1 MSLLATSL
9 KRPISVLVLV
19 AGMVVFSVMSATKI
33 PIDIFPRLNSP
44 VIYVIEPYG
53 GMSPAQMEGFFAT
66 RMQDQFLYIGGIRE
80 IQSRSVQ
87 GLTVVKLAFYE
98 GSDMAQAAAE
108 VAIQVN
114 RAMKFFPPG
123 ALPPQVVRYDASSVP
138 IGDLVFSSKTRSL
151 KEIHELAVTR
161 IRPLFS
167 TVPGLTAPPPIGTN
181 ARTIVINLDPQ
192 KIRSMN
198 ISPDE
203 VVEALAANNAMT
215 PSGNIRVDN
224 TTYITTLNSLEDQVE
239 DFSRIP
245 VITEGRRTVFLG
257 DVATVQDGSDV
268 TAGYALVNGSRSSYI
283 PVVKTADASTWDVVT
298 RLKAKLP
305 EMRSLLPDDIEVSYE
320 FDQSVFVINAV
331 ESLLFEGG
339 LGAILTGLMVLLFL
353 GDWRSSLIVIITI
366 PISVI
371 AAVLCLN
378 LAGQTINIMTLSGL
392 ALSIGIL
399 VDQATVTIENIHQHL
414 EMGKPKKQAIFD
426 ACKEVALPLLLIL
439 LCILAV
445 FAPSL
450 IMTGV
455 PKAMFL
461 PLSLSIGFAMTVSY
475 FLAQS
480 LVPVLANWLMKG
492 HVPKHVDEHTKPGF
506 FERVRVGFVGQT
518 DRLLNRNKL
527 IIGLYFVG
535 VLALAGIGF
544 VLIGKDMLPQINS
557 GQMVIRMKT
566 PDGTR
571 LERTEERVTE
581 LLALVDD
588 VSDGNLAVSS
598 AYVGVVPTNYATTNL
613 YISTSGSNDAV
624 IKVALTKGYHT
635 NMQDLKERIREAVRE
650 QLPDLTLS
658 FEPADLTEK
667 LMSGGASTPIEVQVA
682 GRDMKQIAAYAN
694 QLVDSLSEVPYL
706 RDVRI
711 IQPLKFPVININ
723 MDRQKLATMGLSLQQ
738 AARSI
743 TASTSSSRFTEK
755 NQWLDQKAAYT
766 YQVQVQIP
774 EFAMRN
780 LSQLQ
785 EIPLVAGQSRPVLGD
800 VATFSV
806 DTLPGEYA
814 RTGPRRFVTV
824 SANTH
829 HRDLGTATQAVEAT
843 LLNLGETPKGL
854 VTQVKGMSSLLTETL
869 DSLQLGLGIAIL
881 VIFLILA
888 ANYQSFKLSF
898 VVLATVP
905 AVIVGSIAL
914 LLLTGSTL
922 NLQSYMGIIMS
933 TGISVANAILIVTN
947 AERLRWE
954 YRDVRRAAIDSVG
967 LRLRPVLMTSFA
979 MIAGMVPMA
988 LGTGEAGEQVAPLG
1002 RAVIGGLIASTLAA
1016 LYIVPQVYVWLQ
1028 KKTNYV
1034 DPSLL
1039 PDEDLSATLPLH
1051 HSTDNGHNNA
1061 PVTQPETYENHPV

>member
-1 MSLLATSL
+1 MSLLSTSL

-19 AGMVVFSVMSATKI
+19 LGVVLFSTLSVLKI

-80 IQSRSVQ
+80 ISSKSVQ
-87 GLTVVKLAFYE
+87 GLTMVRLAFYE
-98 GSDMAQAAAE
+98 GTDMAQAAAE

-138 IGDLVFSSKTRSL
+138 IGSLVFSSPTRPL

-161 IRPLFS
+161 VRPLFS

-181 ARTIVINLDPQ
+181 SRTVVINLDPG
-192 KIRSMN
+192 KIRSLN

-203 VVEALAANNAMT
+203 VVKALAANNAMT
-215 PSGNIRVDN
+215 PSGNIRVQN
-224 TTYITTLNSLEDQVE
+224 TTYITTLNSLEETVE
-239 DFSRIP
+239 AFSHIP
-245 VITEGRRTVFLG
+245 VITSGHRTVFLS
-257 DVATVQDGSDV
+257 DIATVQDASDV
-268 TAGYALVNGSRSSYI
+268 TTGYALVNGSRSSYI
-283 PVVKTADASTWDVVT
+283 PVVKTPDASTWDVVT

-305 EMRSLLPDDIEVSYE
+305 EMRSLLPEDIQVSYE

-331 ESLLFEGG
+331 KSLLFEGG

-353 GDWRSSLIVIITI
+353 RDWRSSLIVIITI
-366 PISVI
+366 PVSIVT
-371 AAVLCLN
+371 AVLLLN

-392 ALSIGIL
+392 ALAIGIL
-399 VDQATVTIENIHQHL
+399 VDQATVTIENIHQYL
-414 EMGKPKKQAIFD
+414 EMGRPKKEAIYE

-445 FAPSL
+445 FAPSF

-455 PKAMFL
+455 PRAMFL
-461 PLSLSIGFAMTVSY
+461 PLSLSIGFAMTISY
-475 FLAQS
+475 LLAQS
-480 LVPVLANWLMKG
+480 LVPVLCNWLLKD
-492 HVPKHVDEHTKPGF
+492 HPHARSEVHEPGI
-506 FERVRVGFVGQT
+506 FERIRDRFMHQT
-518 DRLLNRNKL
+518 RRAFGANKAIVSAYVLL
-527 IIGLYFVG
+527 
-535 VLALAGIGF
+535 VLLLAGLGYSH
-544 VLIGKDMLPQINS
+544 IGKDMLPQLNT
-557 GQMVIRMKT
+557 GQLVIRMKT

-571 LERTEERVTE
+571 LERTEERVRE
-581 LLALVDD
+581 FLRLVDET
-588 VSDGNLAVSS
+588 VEGNLAVSS

-613 YISTSGSNDAV
+613 YVSTSGANDAV
-624 IKVALTKGYHT
+624 IQVALNKTYHT
-635 NMQDLKERIREAVRE
+635 NLQQLKERIRQATAE
-650 QLPDLTLS
+650 QMPDITLS

-682 GRDMKQIAAYAN
+682 GRDMAQLTGYAHR
-694 QLVDSLSEVPYL
+694 LVDSLARVPFL

-711 IQPLKFPVININ
+711 LQPLKFPVVRINL
-723 MDRQKLATMGLSLQQ
+723 DRHKLALMGLTPQE

-743 TASTSSSRFTEK
+743 TAATSSSRYTEK
-755 NQWLDQKAAYT
+755 NMWLDQRSSYT

-774 EFAMRN
+774 EYAMRS
-780 LSQLQ
+780 LGQLQ
-785 EIPLVAGQSRPVLGD
+785 EVPLVAGQVRPVLGE

-806 DTLPGEYA
+806 DTLPGQYD
-814 RTGPRRFVTV
+814 RTGPRRFLTV
-824 SANTH
+824 SANLH
-829 HRDLGTATQAVEAT
+829 ERDLGRATEAVNETIAR
-843 LLNLGETPKGL
+843 LGETPKGL
-854 VTQVKGMSSLLTETL
+854 VTEVKGMSSLLTETL
-869 DSLQLGLGIAIL
+869 DSLQQGLGVAIL
-881 VIFLILA
+881 VILLMLA
-888 ANYQSFKLSF
+888 ANYQSLKLAL
-898 VVLATVP
+898 VVLSTVP
-905 AVIVGSIAL
+905 AVIVGSLAL

-947 AERLRWE
+947 AERLRLE
-954 YRDVRRAAIDSVG
+954 CLDARRAAVDSAG

-1002 RAVIGGLIASTLAA
+1002 RAVIGGLIASTLAS
-1016 LYIVPQVYVWLQ
+1016 LYILPQVYVWLQ
-1028 KKTNYV
+1028 QKSSFD

-1039 PDEDLSATLPLH
+1039 PGPEPAETILSA
-1051 HSTDNGHNNA
+1051 NGKNHA
-1061 PVTQPETYENHPV
+1061 PHPITHEN

>member
-1 MSLLATSL
+1 MLNLSL
-9 KRPISVLVLV
+9 KRPIAVLVFVTGL
-19 AGMVVFSVMSATKI
+19 VVFSIMAATKI
-33 PIDIFPRLNSP
+33 PVDIFPKLNSP

-66 RMQDQFLYIGGIRE
+66 RMQDQFLYIGGIKE
-80 IQSRSVQ
+80 ISSRSVQ
-87 GLTVVKLAFYE
+87 GLTIVKLSFYE

-138 IGDLVFSSKTRSL
+138 IGDLVFSSKTRPL

-192 KIRSMN
+192 KVRALN

-203 VVEALAANNAMT
+203 VVEALASNNAMT

-224 TTYITTLNSLEDQVE
+224 TTYITTLNSLEERVA
-239 DFSRIP
+239 DFGQIP
-245 VITEGRRTVFLG
+245 VSTQGRRTVLLK
-257 DVATVQDGSDV
+257 DIANVADGSDV

-298 RLKAKLP
+298 ALKAKLP
-305 EMRSLLPDDIEVSYE
+305 EMRSLLPDDIQVNYE
-320 FDQSVFVINAV
+320 FDQSVFVINSV
-331 ESLLFEGG
+331 KSLLFEGG
-339 LGAILTGLMVLLFL
+339 LGALLTGLMVLLFL

-366 PISVI
+366 PVSVI

-392 ALSIGIL
+392 ALAIGVL

-414 EMGKPKKQAIFD
+414 EMGKPKRLAIYD
-426 ACKEVALPLLLIL
+426 ACREVALPLLLIL
-439 LCILAV
+439 LCIIAV
-445 FAPSL
+445 FAPSF
-450 IMTGV
+450 IMSGV
-455 PKAMFL
+455 PRAMFL

-475 FLAQS
+475 LLAQS
-480 LVPVLANWLMKG
+480 LVPILANWMLK
-492 HVPKHVDEHTKPGF
+492 EHHEQAHERDTAKPSTYF
-506 FERVRVGFVGQT
+506 DKVRVGFISQNR
-518 DRLLNRNKL
+518 RLLTFNKLVVAIYAVL
-527 IIGLYFVG
+527 IIGLA
-535 VLALAGIGF
+535 ALGF
-544 VLIGKDMLPQINS
+544 SVIGKDMLPQINS

-571 LERTEERVTE
+571 LERTEEQVAN
-581 LLALVDD
+581 LLEQVDQAA
-588 VSDGNLAVSS
+588 DGHLAVSS
-598 AYVGVVPTNYATTNL
+598 AYVGVVPTNYATSNL
-613 YISTSGSNDAV
+613 YVSTSGPNDAV
-624 IKVALTKGYHT
+624 IKVGLDPEYKT
-635 NMQDLKERIREAVRE
+635 NIQDLKERIR
-650 QLPDLTLS
+650 DLVGEKMPEITLS

-667 LMSGGASTPIEVQVA
+667 LMSGGAFTPIEVQVA
-682 GRDMKQIAAYAN
+682 GRNMKEIEGYASR
-694 QLVDSLSEVPYL
+694 LVEKLSEEEHL

-711 IQPLKFPVININ
+711 VQPLKFPVINIKL
-723 MDRQKLATMGLSLQQ
+723 DRQKLAVMGLSLQA

-743 TASTSSSRFTEK
+743 TASTSSSRYTEK
-755 NQWLDQKAAYT
+755 NQWLDQNSAYT

-780 LSQLQ
+780 LAQLQ
-785 EIPLVAGQSRPVLGD
+785 EVPLVAGQARPVLAD

-806 DTLPGEYA
+806 DTLPGEYS

-824 SANTH
+824 SANMH
-829 HRDLGTATQAVEAT
+829 HQDLGTATRSVENAIAS
-843 LLNLGETPKGL
+843 LGQPPKGIA
-854 VTQVKGMSSLLTETL
+854 TQVKGMSSLLTETL
-869 DSLQLGLGIAIL
+869 GSLQTGLGIAIL
-881 VIFLILA
+881 VIFLLLA

-898 VVLATVP
+898 VILSTIP
-905 AVIVGSIAL
+905 AVIAGSIGA

-954 YRDVRRAAIDSVG
+954 YRDAGKAALDSAG

-979 MIAGMVPMA
+979 MVAGMVPMA
-988 LGTGEAGEQVAPLG
+988 LGTGETGEQVAPLG
-1002 RAVIGGLIASTLAA
+1002 RAVIGGLVASTLAA
-1016 LYIVPQVYVWLQ
+1016 LYIVPQVYALLQ
-1028 KKTNYV
+1028 KKTPLQ

-1039 PDEDLSATLPLH
+1039 PDHEVALHLAISA
-1051 HSTDNGHNNA
+1051 NGSHKSEQSLRN
-1061 PVTQPETYENHPV
+1061 EN

>member
-1 MSLLATSL
+1 M
-9 KRPISVLVLV
+9 VLV
-19 AGMVVFSVMSATKI
+19 AGMVAFSVMAALQI

-44 VIYVIEPYG
+44 TIYVIEPYG
-53 GMSPAQMEGFFAT
+53 GMSPAQREGFFAT

-87 GLTVVKLAFYE
+87 GLTIVKLAFYE
-98 GSDMAQAAAE
+98 NTDMAQAAAE

-181 ARTIVINLDPQ
+181 SRTVVINLDPD
-192 KIRSMN
+192 KVRSLN
-198 ISPDE
+198 LSPDE
-203 VVEALAANNAMT
+203 VVEALAVNNAMT
-215 PSGNIRVDN
+215 PSGNIRIDN
-224 TTYITTLNSLEDQVE
+224 TTYITTLNSLEDKVA

-245 VITEGRRTVFLG
+245 VVTQGHRTVYLG
-257 DVATVQDGSDV
+257 DVATVVDGSDV

-305 EMRSLLPDDIEVSYE
+305 EMRSLLPEDIEVNYE

-353 GDWRSSLIVIITI
+353 GDWRSSLIVIVTI
-366 PISVI
+366 PVSII
-371 AAVLCLN
+371 AAVLGLS

-392 ALSIGIL
+392 ALAIGVL
-399 VDQATVTIENIHQHL
+399 VDQATVTIENIHQHMD
-414 EMGKPKKQAIFD
+414 MGKPKKQAIYD
-426 ACKEVALPLLLIL
+426 ACREVALPLLLIL

-445 FAPSL
+445 FAPSF

-455 PKAMFL
+455 PRAMFL

-480 LVPVLANWLMKG
+480 LVPVLANWLMKN
-492 HVPKHVDEHTKPGF
+492 HAHKPEQADQKPGF
-506 FERVRVGFVGQT
+506 FDRVRTGFVGQT
-518 DRLLNRNKL
+518 GRLLKRNGL
-527 IIGLYFVG
+527 ILGLYFVG
-535 VLALAGIGF
+535 ILLLAGLGF
-544 VLIGKDMLPQINS
+544 VLIGKDMLPVTNS
-557 GQMVIRMKT
+557 GQLVIRMKT

-581 LLALVDD
+581 LLALFDE
-588 VSDGNLAVSS
+588 VSGGNLVVSS
-598 AYVGVVPTNYATTNL
+598 AYVGVVPTNYATSNL
-613 YISTSGSNDAV
+613 YVSTTGTNDAV
-624 IKVALTKGYHT
+624 IKVGLTEGFHT
-635 NMQDLKERIREAVRE
+635 NIQDLKERLREAVRE

-682 GRDMKQIAAYAN
+682 GRDMNQIAVYAN
-694 QLVDSLSEVPYL
+694 KLVDSLSTVGFL

-711 IQPLKFPVININ
+711 LQPLKFPVVNITL
-723 MDRQKLATMGLSLQQ
+723 DRQKLAMMGLNIQQ

-743 TASTSSSRFTEK
+743 TASTSSSRYTEK
-755 NQWLDQKAAYT
+755 NQWLDQQAAYT

-774 EFAMRN
+774 EYDMRN
-780 LSQLQ
+780 LTQL
-785 EIPLVAGQSRPVLGD
+785 ESIPLVSGQTRPVLGD
-800 VATFSV
+800 VATFLI
-806 DTLPGEYA
+806 DTLPGEYD

-824 SANTH
+824 SANIH

-843 LLNLGETPKGL
+843 IAKLGAAPKGL
-854 VTQVKGMSSLLTETL
+854 VTEVKGMSSLLTETL
-869 DSLQLGLGIAIL
+869 DSLQLGLSIAVL
-881 VIFLILA
+881 VIFLLLA

-898 VVLATVP
+898 VVLSTVP
-905 AVIVGSIAL
+905 AVLVGSIGL

-947 AERLRWE
+947 AERLRWA
-954 YRDVRRAAIDSVG
+954 YRNVQRAAIDSVG

-979 MIAGMVPMA
+979 MVAGMIPMA

-1028 KKTNYV
+1028 RSTDYTE
-1034 DPSLL
+1034 PSLL
-1039 PDEDLSATLPLH
+1039 PDDETPNQPKVEHVDIEPQSVH
-1051 HSTDNGHNNA
+1051 H
-1061 PVTQPETYENHPV
+1061 

>member
-1 MSLLATSL
+1 MLNLSL
-9 KRPISVLVLV
+9 KRPIAVLVFVMGL
-19 AGMVVFSVMSATKI
+19 VVFSIMSATKI
-33 PIDIFPRLNSP
+33 PVDIFPKLNSP

-66 RMQDQFLYIGGIRE
+66 RMQDQFLYIGGIKE
-80 IQSRSVQ
+80 ISSRSVQ
-87 GLTVVKLAFYE
+87 GLTIVKLSFYE

-138 IGDLVFSSKTRSL
+138 IGDLVFSSKTRPL

-161 IRPLFS
+161 VRPLFS

-192 KIRSMN
+192 KVRALN
-198 ISPDE
+198 LSPDE
-203 VVEALAANNAMT
+203 VVEALASNNAMT

-224 TTYITTLNSLEDQVE
+224 TTYITTLNSLEERVA
-239 DFSRIP
+239 DFGQIP
-245 VITEGRRTVFLG
+245 VSTQGRRTVLLR
-257 DVATVQDGSDV
+257 DIANVADGSDV
-268 TAGYALVNGSRSSYI
+268 TSGYALVNGSRSSYI

-298 RLKAKLP
+298 ALKAKLP
-305 EMRSLLPDDIEVSYE
+305 EMRSLLPDDIEVNYE
-320 FDQSVFVINAV
+320 FDQSIFVINSV
-331 ESLLFEGG
+331 KSLLFEGG
-339 LGAILTGLMVLLFL
+339 LGALLTGLMVLLFL

-366 PISVI
+366 PVSVI

-392 ALSIGIL
+392 ALAIGVL

-414 EMGKPKKQAIFD
+414 EMGKPKRLAIYD

-439 LCILAV
+439 LCIIAV
-445 FAPSL
+445 FAPSF
-450 IMTGV
+450 IMSGV
-455 PKAMFL
+455 PRAMFL

-475 FLAQS
+475 LLAQS
-480 LVPVLANWLMKG
+480 LVPILANWMLKDHQG
-492 HVPKHVDEHTKPGF
+492 HDHDTDRANSPTF
-506 FERVRVGFVGQT
+506 FDRVRNGFMSQNR
-518 DRLLNRNKL
+518 RLIASNKL
-527 IIGLYFVG
+527 VVG
-535 VLALAGIGF
+535 IYVVLILALAAWGF
-544 VLIGKDMLPQINS
+544 SVIGKDMLPQINS

-571 LERTEERVTE
+571 LERTEEEVAT
-581 LLALVDD
+581 LLELVDEAA
-588 VSDGNLAVSS
+588 DGHLAVSS
-598 AYVGVVPTNYATTNL
+598 AYVGVVPTNYATSNL
-613 YISTSGSNDAV
+613 YVSTSGPNDAV
-624 IKVALTKGYHT
+624 IKVALDSEYKT
-635 NMQDLKERIREAVRE
+635 NIQDLKERIRGLVGEKM
-650 QLPDLTLS
+650 QDITLS

-667 LMSGGASTPIEVQVA
+667 LMSGGAFTPIEVQVA
-682 GRDMKQIAAYAN
+682 GRDMKEIEGYASG
-694 QLVDSLSEVPYL
+694 LVKKLSEDEHL

-711 IQPLKFPVININ
+711 VQPLKFPVINIKL
-723 MDRQKLATMGLSLQQ
+723 DRQKLAVMGLSLQA

-743 TASTSSSRFTEK
+743 TASTSSSRYTEK
-755 NQWLDQKAAYT
+755 NQWLDQNAAYT

-780 LSQLQ
+780 LAQLQ
-785 EIPLVAGQSRPVLGD
+785 EVPLVAGQARPVLAD

-806 DTLPGEYA
+806 DTLPGEYS

-824 SANTH
+824 SANMH
-829 HRDLGTATQAVEAT
+829 HQDLGAAT
-843 LLNLGETPKGL
+843 LSVENAIASLGPPPKGIL
-854 VTQVKGMSSLLTETL
+854 TQIKGMSSLLTETL
-869 DSLQLGLGIAIL
+869 DSLQTGLGIAIL
-881 VIFLILA
+881 VIFLLLA
-888 ANYQSFKLSF
+888 ANYQSFKLSL
-898 VVLATVP
+898 VILSTVP
-905 AVIVGSIAL
+905 AVIAGSIAA

-954 YRDVRRAAIDSVG
+954 YGDARKAALESAG

-979 MIAGMVPMA
+979 MVAGMVPMA

-1002 RAVIGGLIASTLAA
+1002 RAVIGGLVASTLAA
-1016 LYIVPQVYVWLQ
+1016 LYIVPQVYTLLQ
-1028 KKTNYV
+1028 KKTPLQ

-1039 PDEDLSATLPLH
+1039 PEQPVAAHAALSTNGFHKPEQ
-1051 HSTDNGHNNA
+1051 HSSN
-1061 PVTQPETYENHPV
+1061 EN

>member
-1 MSLLATSL
+1 MLNLSL
-9 KRPISVLVLV
+9 KRPIAVLVFVMGL
-19 AGMVVFSVMSATKI
+19 VVFSIMSATRI
-33 PIDIFPRLNSP
+33 PVDIFPKLNSP

-80 IQSRSVQ
+80 ISSRSVQ
-87 GLTVVKLAFYE
+87 GLTIVKLAFYE

-138 IGDLVFSSKTRSL
+138 IGDLVFSSKTRPL

-161 IRPLFS
+161 VRPLFS

-181 ARTIVINLDPQ
+181 ARTVVINLDPQ
-192 KIRSMN
+192 KVRSLN
-198 ISPDE
+198 LSPDE

-224 TTYITTLNSLEDQVE
+224 TTYITTLNSLEEQVA
-239 DFSRIP
+239 DFEKIP
-245 VITEGRRTVFLG
+245 VSTQGRMTVFLR
-257 DVATVQDGSDV
+257 DIATIADGSDV

-298 RLKAKLP
+298 ALKAKLP
-305 EMRSLLPDDIEVSYE
+305 EMRSLLPDDIQVNYE
-320 FDQSVFVINAV
+320 FDQSVFVINSV
-331 ESLLFEGG
+331 KSLLFEGG
-339 LGAILTGLMVLLFL
+339 LGALLTGLAVLLFL

-366 PISVI
+366 PVSVI

-392 ALSIGIL
+392 ALAIGVL

-414 EMGKPKKQAIFD
+414 EMGKPRRQAIYD

-439 LCILAV
+439 LCIIAV
-445 FAPSL
+445 FAPSF
-450 IMTGV
+450 IMSGV
-455 PKAMFL
+455 PRAMFL

-475 FLAQS
+475 LLAQS
-480 LVPVLANWLMKG
+480 LVPILANWMLK
-492 HVPKHVDEHTKPGF
+492 EHSSSNHTTHDDASKTSTF
-506 FERVRVGFVGQT
+506 FDRVRHGFVSQS
-518 DRLLNRNKL
+518 RKLLRANTWV
-527 IIGLYFVG
+527 VG
-535 VLALAGIGF
+535 VYVIVILALAAWGF
-544 VLIGKDMLPQINS
+544 VVIGKDMLPQINS

-571 LERTEERVTE
+571 LERTEEEVSK
-581 LLALVDD
+581 LLALVNEAA
-588 VSDGNLAVSS
+588 DGNLEVSS
-598 AYVGVVPTNYATTNL
+598 AYVGVVPTNYATSNL
-613 YISTSGSNDAV
+613 YVSTSGPNDAV
-624 IKVALTKGYHT
+624 IKVGLHAEYKT
-635 NMQDLKERIREAVRE
+635 NMQDLKERIRGLVHE
-650 QLPDLTLS
+650 QMPDVTLS

-667 LMSGGASTPIEVQVA
+667 LMSGGAFTPIEVQVA
-682 GRDMKQIAAYAN
+682 GRDMKDIEGYAN
-694 QLVDSLSEVPYL
+694 KLVQKLSEEEHL

-711 IQPLKFPVININ
+711 VQPLKFPVINIRL
-723 MDRQKLATMGLSLQQ
+723 DRQKLAVMGMSLQA

-743 TASTSSSRFTEK
+743 TASTSSSRYTEK

-774 EFAMRN
+774 EYAMRN

-785 EIPLVAGQSRPVLGD
+785 EIPLVAGQARPVLAD

-806 DTLPGEYA
+806 DTLPGEYS

-824 SANTH
+824 SANIH
-829 HRDLGTATQAVEAT
+829 HQDLGTATRSVEQAIAS
-843 LLNLGETPKGL
+843 LGEAPKGV
-854 VTQVKGMSSLLTETL
+854 VTQIKGMSSLLTETL
-869 DSLQLGLGIAIL
+869 DSLQTGLGIAVL
-881 VIFLILA
+881 VIFLLLA
-888 ANYQSFKLSF
+888 ANYQSFKLSL
-898 VVLATVP
+898 VILSTIP
-905 AVIVGSIAL
+905 AVIAGSVGA

-947 AERLRWE
+947 AERLRWD
-954 YRDVRRAAIDSVG
+954 YADAGRAAMESAA

-1002 RAVIGGLIASTLAA
+1002 RAVIGGLVASTLAA
-1016 LYIVPQVYVWLQ
+1016 LYIVPQVYVLLQ
-1028 KKTNYV
+1028 KKTALR

-1039 PDEDLSATLPLH
+1039 PDPAEPSPALS
-1051 HSTDNGHNNA
+1051 SNGSLYS
-1061 PVTQPETYENHPV
+1061 ELS

>member
-1 MSLLATSL
+1 MSLLTTSL
-9 KRPISVLVLV
+9 KRPVALMVLVGGLV
-19 AGMVVFSVMSATKI
+19 LASVMAALRI
-33 PIDIFPRLNSP
+33 PIDIFPKLNSP
-44 VIYVIEPYG
+44 TIYVIEPYG

-66 RMQDQFLYIGGIRE
+66 RMQDQFLYVSGIRE

-87 GLTVVKLAFYE
+87 GLTIVKLSFYE
-98 GSDMAQAAAE
+98 GADMAQAAAE

-181 ARTIVINLDPQ
+181 ARTVVINLDPA
-192 KIRSMN
+192 KIRSLN

-203 VVEALAANNAMT
+203 VVESLAANNAMT
-215 PSGNIRVDN
+215 PSGNIRVGN
-224 TTYITTLNSLEDQVE
+224 TTFITTLNSLEERVE
-239 DFSRIP
+239 DFAQIP
-245 VITEGRRTVFLG
+245 VSTEGYRTVFLR
-257 DVATVQDGSDV
+257 DIATVSDGSDV
-268 TAGYALVNGSRSSYI
+268 TTGYALVNGSRSSYI

-305 EMRSLLPDDIEVSYE
+305 EMRSLLPDDIEVAYE
-320 FDQSVFVINAV
+320 FDQSVFVINSV
-331 ESLLFEGG
+331 KSLLFEGG
-339 LGAILTGLMVLLFL
+339 LGALLTGLMVLLFL
-353 GDWRSSLIVIITI
+353 GDWRSALVVVVTI

-371 AAVLCLN
+371 AAVLCLH

-392 ALSIGIL
+392 ALSIGVL

-414 EMGKPKKQAIFD
+414 EMGKPKRLAIYD
-426 ACKEVALPLLLIL
+426 ACQEVALPLLLIL

-445 FAPSL
+445 FAPSF
-450 IMTGV
+450 IMQGV
-455 PKAMFL
+455 PRAMFL

-480 LVPVLANWLMKG
+480 LVPVLSNWLLKNYV
-492 HVPKHVDEHTKPGF
+492 HAHAPEPSDEAEEPTPTRF
-506 FERVRVGFVGQT
+506 DRLRSGFVRQT
-518 DRLLNRNKL
+518 RRLMKRNRL
-527 IIGLYFVG
+527 VIALYFLTVF
-535 VLALAGIGF
+535 ALLFLGLNF
-544 VLIGKDMLPQINS
+544 IGKDMLPQINS
-557 GQMVIRMKT
+557 GQLVIRMKT

-571 LERTEERVTE
+571 LERTEEKVRE
-581 LLALVDD
+581 LLTLVDD
-588 VSDGNLAVSS
+588 VTGGNLAVSS
-598 AYVGVVPTNYATTNL
+598 AYVGAVPTNYATTNL
-613 YISTSGSNDAV
+613 YVSTSGPNDAV
-624 IKVALTKGYHT
+624 IKVALDKAYDP
-635 NMQDLKERIREAVRE
+635 NLERLREQIREAV
-650 QLPDLTLS
+650 QLRMPDVTLS

-667 LMSGGASTPIEVQVA
+667 LMSQGAYTPIEVQVA
-682 GRDMKQIAAYAN
+682 GRDMKQIGGYAN
-694 QLVDSLSEVPYL
+694 QLTEALAGVPTL

-711 IQPLKFPVININ
+711 IQPLKFPVVRINL
-723 MDRQKLATMGLSLQQ
+723 DRQKLAMMGLNLQQ

-743 TASTSSSRFTEK
+743 TASTSSSRYTEK
-755 NQWLDQKAAYT
+755 NQWLDQRAAYT

-774 EFAMRN
+774 EYAMTS
-780 LSQLQ
+780 LSQLEQ
-785 EIPLVAGQSRPVLGD
+785 IPLVAGQSRPVLSD
-800 VATFSV
+800 VATFAV

-824 SANTH
+824 SANV
-829 HRDLGTATQAVEAT
+829 HRTDLGSATKAVEQTIAS
-843 LLNLGETPKGL
+843 LGELPQGL
-854 VTQVKGMSSLLTETL
+854 VTEIKGMSSLLTETL
-869 DSLQLGLGIAIL
+869 DSLQLGLGIAIV
-881 VIFLILA
+881 VIFLLLA
-888 ANYQSFKLSF
+888 ANYQSFRLAL
-898 VVLATVP
+898 VVLSTVP
-905 AVIVGSIAL
+905 AVLVGALGL

-954 YRDVRRAAIDSVG
+954 FRDARWAAVESAG

-1016 LYIVPQVYVWLQ
+1016 LYLVPQVYVWLQ
-1028 KKTNYV
+1028 GKTPFRE
-1034 DPSLL
+1034 PSLM
-1039 PDEDLSATLPLH
+1039 PEDAITPAREAT
-1051 HSTDNGHNNA
+1051 
-1061 PVTQPETYENHPV
+1061 VV

>member
-1 MSLLATSL
+1 MLNLSL
-9 KRPISVLVLV
+9 KRPIAVLVFVTGL
-19 AGMVVFSVMSATKI
+19 VVFSVMSATKI
-33 PIDIFPRLNSP
+33 PVDIFPKLNSP

-66 RMQDQFLYIGGIRE
+66 RMQDQFLYIGGIKE
-80 IQSRSVQ
+80 ISSRSVQ
-87 GLTVVKLAFYE
+87 GLTIVKLSFFE

-138 IGDLVFSSKTRSL
+138 IGDLVFSSKTRPL

-192 KIRSMN
+192 KVRALN

-203 VVEALAANNAMT
+203 VVEALASNNAMT

-224 TTYITTLNSLEDQVE
+224 TTYITTLNSLEEQVA
-239 DFSRIP
+239 DFGQIP
-245 VITEGRRTVFLG
+245 VSTQGRRTVLLR
-257 DVATVQDGSDV
+257 DIANVADGSDV

-298 RLKAKLP
+298 ALKARLP
-305 EMRSLLPDDIEVSYE
+305 EMRSLLPDDIQVNYE
-320 FDQSVFVINAV
+320 FDQSVFVINSV
-331 ESLLFEGG
+331 KSLLFEGG
-339 LGAILTGLMVLLFL
+339 LGALLTGLMVLIFL

-366 PISVI
+366 PVSII

-392 ALSIGIL
+392 ALAIGVL

-414 EMGKPKKQAIFD
+414 EMGKPKRLAIYE
-426 ACKEVALPLLLIL
+426 ACREVALPLLLIL
-439 LCILAV
+439 LCIIAV
-445 FAPSL
+445 FAPSF
-450 IMTGV
+450 IMSGV
-455 PKAMFL
+455 PRAMFL

-475 FLAQS
+475 LLAQS
-480 LVPVLANWLMKG
+480 LVPILANWMLKEHQG
-492 HVPKHVDEHTKPGF
+492 HAHQTETAKPSTFFDKVRAGF
-506 FERVRVGFVGQT
+506 ISQNR
-518 DRLLNRNKL
+518 RLLTVNKLVVGVYAVL
-527 IIGLYFVG
+527 IIGL
-535 VLALAGIGF
+535 AAWGF
-544 VLIGKDMLPQINS
+544 SAIGKDMLPQINS

-571 LERTEERVTE
+571 LERTEEQVGK
-581 LLALVDD
+581 LLALVNDAA
-588 VSDGNLAVSS
+588 DGHLEVSS
-598 AYVGVVPTNYATTNL
+598 AYVGVVPTNYATSNL
-613 YISTSGSNDAV
+613 YVSTSGPNDAV
-624 IKVALTKGYHT
+624 IKVGLAAEYKT
-635 NMQDLKERIREAVRE
+635 NIQDLKERIRRMVHQEM
-650 QLPDLTLS
+650 PDITLS

-667 LMSGGASTPIEVQVA
+667 LMSGGAFTPIEVQVA
-682 GRDMKQIAAYAN
+682 GRNMKEIEGYASR
-694 QLVDSLSEVPYL
+694 LIEKLSEDEHL

-711 IQPLKFPVININ
+711 VQPLKFPVINIKL
-723 MDRQKLATMGLSLQQ
+723 DRQKLAVMGLSLQA

-743 TASTSSSRFTEK
+743 TASTSSSRYTEK
-755 NQWLDQKAAYT
+755 NQWLDQNSAYT

-780 LSQLQ
+780 LGQLQ
-785 EIPLVAGQSRPVLGD
+785 EVPLVAGQARPVLAD

-806 DTLPGEYA
+806 DTLPGEYS

-829 HRDLGTATQAVEAT
+829 HQDLGTATTSVENAIASLGQA
-843 LLNLGETPKGL
+843 PKGIAIE
-854 VTQVKGMSSLLTETL
+854 VKGMSSLLTETL
-869 DSLQLGLGIAIL
+869 DSLQIGLSIAIL
-881 VIFLILA
+881 VIFLLLA
-888 ANYQSFKLSF
+888 ANYQSLKLSL
-898 VVLATVP
+898 VILSTVP
-905 AVIVGSIAL
+905 AVIAGSIAA

-954 YRDVRRAAIDSVG
+954 YRDAEKAALDSAG

-979 MIAGMVPMA
+979 MVAGMVPMA

-1002 RAVIGGLIASTLAA
+1002 RAVIGGLVASTLAA
-1016 LYIVPQVYVWLQ
+1016 LYIVPQVYALLQ
-1028 KKTNYV
+1028 KKTPLQ

-1039 PDEDLSATLPLH
+1039 PDHSVAIHTSLSA
-1051 HSTDNGHNNA
+1051 NGSHKSEQALSN
-1061 PVTQPETYENHPV
+1061 EN

>member
-1 MSLLATSL
+1 MSLLSTSL

-19 AGMVVFSVMSATKI
+19 AGIVVFSVLSALRI
-33 PIDIFPRLNSP
+33 PIDIFPKLNSP
-44 VIYVIEPYG
+44 TIYVIEPYG

-66 RMQDQFLYIGGIRE
+66 RMQDQFLYVGGIKE
-80 IQSRSVQ
+80 ISSKSVQ
-87 GLTVVKLAFYE
+87 GLTVVKLVFYE
-98 GSDMAQAAAE
+98 GADMAQAAAE

-138 IGDLVFSSKTRSL
+138 IGDLVFSSKTREL

-181 ARTIVINLDPQ
+181 SRTIVINLDPG

-198 ISPDE
+198 VSPDE

-224 TTYITTLNSLEDQVE
+224 TTYITTLNSLEDQVA
-239 DFSRIP
+239 DFGRIP
-245 VITEGRRTVFLG
+245 VVTEGHRTIFLS
-257 DVATVQDGSDV
+257 DVATVQDASDV
-268 TAGYALVNGSRSSYI
+268 TTGYALVNGSRSSYI

-305 EMRSLLPDDIEVSYE
+305 EMKSLLPDDIEVDYE

-331 ESLLFEGG
+331 HSLLFEGG

-371 AAVLCLN
+371 VAVLLLN

-414 EMGKPKKQAIFD
+414 EMGKEKKQAIFD

-445 FAPSL
+445 FAPSF

-455 PKAMFL
+455 PRAMFL

-480 LVPVLANWLMKG
+480 LVPVLSNWIMKD
-492 HVPKHVDEHTKPGF
+492 HVQATDHNEADEETKPAF
-506 FERVRVGFVGQT
+506 FDRVRNGFVGQT
-518 DRLLNRNKL
+518 RRLLTRNKL
-527 IIGLYFVG
+527 IIGFYFVG
-535 VLALAGIGF
+535 VLALAGGGF
-544 VLIGKDMLPQINS
+544 MLIGKDMLPQINS

-571 LERTEERVTE
+571 LERTEERVGE
-581 LLALVDD
+581 LLTLVDD
-588 VSDGNLAVSS
+588 VSGGNLAVSS
-598 AYVGVVPTNYATTNL
+598 AYVGVVPTNYATSNL
-613 YISTSGSNDAV
+613 YVSTSGTNDAV
-624 IKVALTKGYHT
+624 IKVALNKDFHT
-635 NMQDLKERIREAVRE
+635 NMQDLKESIREAVRE
-650 QLPDLTLS
+650 QMPDITLS

-667 LMSGGASTPIEVQVA
+667 LMSQGAYTPIEVQVA
-682 GRDMKQIAAYAN
+682 GRDMKQIAAYAHR
-694 QLVDSLSEVPYL
+694 LVDSLSTVPYL

-711 IQPLKFPVININ
+711 IQPLNFPVINIKL
-723 MDRQKLATMGLSLQQ
+723 DRQKLAMMGLSLQQ

-743 TASTSSSRFTEK
+743 TASTSSSRYTEK

-774 EFAMRN
+774 QYAMRN
-780 LSQLQ
+780 LTQLQ
-785 EIPLVAGQSRPVLGD
+785 EIPLVAGRMRPVLGD

-806 DTLPGEYA
+806 DTLPGEYS

-824 SANTH
+824 SANIH
-829 HRDLGTATQAVEAT
+829 HRDLGTATQAVESAIAK
-843 LLNLGETPKGL
+843 LGETPKGL
-854 VTQVKGMSSLLTETL
+854 VTEVKGMSSLLTETL
-869 DSLQLGLGIAIL
+869 DSLQQGLGIAIL
-881 VIFLILA
+881 VIFLLLA

-898 VVLATVP
+898 VVLSTVP

-988 LGTGEAGEQVAPLG
+988 LGTGEAGEQVATLG

-1028 KKTNYV
+1028 RRTKFNE
-1034 DPSLL
+1034 PSLM
-1039 PDEDLSATLPLH
+1039 PGDEKPARSSVE
-1051 HSTDNGHNNA
+1051 STEYAH
-1061 PVTQPETYENHPV
+1061 

>member
-1 MSLLATSL
+1 MLSASL
-9 KRPISVLVLV
+9 KRPVSVMVLIAGLVF
-19 AGMVVFSVMSATKI
+19 FSIMSATRI

-66 RMQDQFLYIGGIRE
+66 RMQDQFLYIGGIKE
-80 IQSRSVQ
+80 ISSRSVQ
-87 GLTVVKLAFYE
+87 GLTVVKLSFYE

-181 ARTIVINLDPQ
+181 SRTIVINLDPQ
-192 KIRSMN
+192 KVRSLN

-215 PSGNIRVDN
+215 PSGNIRIGN
-224 TTYITTLNSLEDQVE
+224 TSYITTLNSLEEQVS
-239 DFSRIP
+239 DFGQIP
-245 VITEGRRTVFLG
+245 VTTDGHRTVFLRDLG
-257 DVATVQDGSDV
+257 NVADGSDV

-298 RLKAKLP
+298 ALKAKLP
-305 EMRSLLPDDIEVSYE
+305 EMRNLLPDDIEVAYE
-320 FDQSVFVINAV
+320 FDQSVFVINSV
-331 ESLLFEGG
+331 KSLLFEGG

-366 PISVI
+366 PVSIV
-371 AAVLCLN
+371 AAVLMLS

-392 ALSIGIL
+392 ALAIGVL
-399 VDQATVTIENIHQHL
+399 VDQATVTIENIHQHI
-414 EMGKPKKQAIFD
+414 EMGKPQKQAIYD

-439 LCILAV
+439 LCIIAV
-445 FAPSL
+445 FAPSF
-450 IMTGV
+450 IMSGV
-455 PKAMFL
+455 PRAMFL
-461 PLSLSIGFAMTVSY
+461 PLSLSIGFAMTISY

-480 LVPVLANWLMKG
+480 LVPILANWMLKE
-492 HVPKHVDEHTKPGF
+492 HVHVADTVSKMTF
-506 FERVRVGFVGQT
+506 FDRVRNGFMWQNERFVKS
-518 DRLLNRNKL
+518 NKL
-527 IIGLYFVG
+527 VVG
-535 VLALAGIGF
+535 IYLIVIFALAAAGF
-544 VLIGKDMLPQINS
+544 LWIGKDMLPQLNS

-571 LERTEERVTE
+571 LERTEEKVNQ
-581 LLALVDD
+581 LLALVND
-588 VSDGNLAVSS
+588 VSGDHLAVSS

-613 YISTSGSNDAV
+613 YVSTSGSNDAV
-624 IKVALTKGYHT
+624 IKVGLEPEYKT
-635 NMQDLKERIREAVRE
+635 NMQDLKEKIREAVAE
-650 QLPDLTLS
+650 DMPGITLS

-667 LMSGGASTPIEVQVA
+667 LMSGGAFTPIEVQVA
-682 GRDMKQIAAYAN
+682 GRDMKEIESYAN
-694 QLVDSLSEVPYL
+694 KLVKGLSELDHL

-711 IQPLKFPVININ
+711 IQPLKFPVINIKL
-723 MDRQKLATMGLSLQQ
+723 DRQKLATMGLSLQQ
-738 AARSI
+738 TARSI
-743 TASTSSSRFTEK
+743 TASTSSSRYTEK

-774 EFAMRN
+774 EYAMRN
-780 LSQLQ
+780 LSQLK
-785 EIPLVAGQSRPVLGD
+785 EIPLVAGQPRPVLAD
-800 VATFSV
+800 VATFSI

-814 RTGPRRFVTV
+814 RVGPRRFVTV
-824 SANTH
+824 SANIH
-829 HRDLGTATQAVEAT
+829 HQDLGNATRSVQKVIS
-843 LLNLGETPKGL
+843 NLGEVPKGL

-869 DSLQLGLGIAIL
+869 DSLQLGLGIAIV
-881 VIFLILA
+881 VIFLLLA
-888 ANYQSFKLSF
+888 ANYQSFKLSL
-898 VVLATVP
+898 VILSTVP
-905 AVIVGSIAL
+905 AVIVGSIAF

-954 YRDVRRAAIDSVG
+954 YRDVRRAALESATV
-967 LRLRPVLMTSFA
+967 RLRPVLMTSFA
-979 MIAGMVPMA
+979 MVAGMVPMA

-1016 LYIVPQVYVWLQ
+1016 LYIVPQVYVFLQ
-1028 KKTNYV
+1028 NKTAYK

-1039 PDEDLSATLPLH
+1039 PGGDHSSPSSDLQANA
-1051 HSTDNGHNNA
+1051 HSDQTS
-1061 PVTQPETYENHPV
+1061 YEKQII

>member
-1 MSLLATSL
+1 MLNLSL
-9 KRPISVLVLV
+9 KRPIAVLVFVL
-19 AGMVVFSVMSATKI
+19 GLVVFSIMSATRI
-33 PIDIFPRLNSP
+33 PVDIFPKLNSP

-80 IQSRSVQ
+80 ISSRSVQ
-87 GLTVVKLAFYE
+87 GLTIVKLAFYE

-138 IGDLVFSSKTRSL
+138 IGDLVFSSKTRPL

-161 IRPLFS
+161 VRPLFS

-181 ARTIVINLDPQ
+181 ARTVVINLDPQ
-192 KIRSMN
+192 KVRSLN

-224 TTYITTLNSLEDQVE
+224 TTYITTLNSLEEQVA
-239 DFSRIP
+239 DFEKIP
-245 VITEGRRTVFLG
+245 VSTAGRMTVLLR
-257 DVATVQDGSDV
+257 DIATISDGSDV

-298 RLKAKLP
+298 ALKAKLP
-305 EMRSLLPDDIEVSYE
+305 EMRSLLPDDIQVNYE
-320 FDQSVFVINAV
+320 FDQSVFVINSV
-331 ESLLFEGG
+331 KSLLFEGG
-339 LGAILTGLMVLLFL
+339 LGALLTGLAVLLFL

-366 PISVI
+366 PVSVI

-392 ALSIGIL
+392 ALAIGVL

-414 EMGKPKKQAIFD
+414 EMGKPRRQAIYD
-426 ACKEVALPLLLIL
+426 ACQEVALPLLLIL
-439 LCILAV
+439 LCIIAV
-445 FAPSL
+445 FAPSF
-450 IMTGV
+450 IMSGV
-455 PKAMFL
+455 PRAMFL

-475 FLAQS
+475 LLAQS
-480 LVPVLANWLMKG
+480 LVPILANWMLK
-492 HVPKHVDEHTKPGF
+492 EHSSTHITHDDASKPSTF
-506 FERVRVGFVGQT
+506 FDRVRSGFVSQSRT
-518 DRLLNRNKL
+518 LLGTNTL
-527 IIGLYFVG
+527 VVGLYLVVIL
-535 VLALAGIGF
+535 VLAGWGF
-544 VLIGKDMLPQINS
+544 AVIGKDMLPQINS
-557 GQMVIRMKT
+557 GQMVMRMKT

-571 LERTEERVTE
+571 LERTEEEVGR
-581 LLALVDD
+581 LLKLVNDAA
-588 VSDGNLAVSS
+588 DGHLAVSS
-598 AYVGVVPTNYATTNL
+598 AYVGTVPTNYATSNL
-613 YISTSGSNDAV
+613 YVSTSGPNDAV
-624 IKVALTKGYHT
+624 IKVGLQEGYKT
-635 NMQDLKERIREAVRE
+635 SMEDLKERIRIMVRRE
-650 QLPDLTLS
+650 MPDITLS

-667 LMSGGASTPIEVQVA
+667 LMSGGAFTPIEVQVA
-682 GRDMKQIAAYAN
+682 GRDMKDIEGYAN
-694 QLVDSLSEVPYL
+694 KLVRKLSEDEHL

-711 IQPLKFPVININ
+711 VQPLKFPVINIKL
-723 MDRQKLATMGLSLQQ
+723 DRQKLAVMGMSLQA

-743 TASTSSSRFTEK
+743 TASTSSSRYTEK

-774 EFAMRN
+774 EYAMRN
-780 LSQLQ
+780 LAQLQ
-785 EIPLVAGQSRPVLGD
+785 EIPLVAGQVRPVLAD

-806 DTLPGEYA
+806 DTLPGEYS

-824 SANTH
+824 SANIH
-829 HRDLGTATQAVEAT
+829 HQDLGSATRSVENAIVS
-843 LLNLGETPKGL
+843 LGEAPKGV

-869 DSLQLGLGIAIL
+869 DSLQTGLGIAVL
-881 VIFLILA
+881 VIFLLLA
-888 ANYQSFKLSF
+888 ANYQSFKLSL
-898 VVLATVP
+898 VILSTVP
-905 AVIVGSIAL
+905 AVIAGAIGA

-954 YRDVRRAAIDSVG
+954 YRDAGRAAMDSAS

-1002 RAVIGGLIASTLAA
+1002 RAVIGGLVASTLAA
-1016 LYIVPQVYVWLQ
+1016 LYIVPQVYVFLQ
-1028 KKTNYV
+1028 KKTPLH

-1039 PDEDLSATLPLH
+1039 PAAQQKPHAALPANGTLHSELS
-1051 HSTDNGHNNA
+1051 
-1061 PVTQPETYENHPV
+1061 

>member
-1 MSLLATSL
+1 MLSISL

-19 AGMVVFSVMSATKI
+19 AGLVVFSVMSATRI

-66 RMQDQFLYIGGIRE
+66 RMQDQFLYIGGIKE
-80 IQSRSVQ
+80 ISSRSVQ

-181 ARTIVINLDPQ
+181 SRTVVINLDPQ
-192 KIRSMN
+192 KIRSLN

-224 TTYITTLNSLEDQVE
+224 TTYITTLNSLEDQVA
-239 DFSRIP
+239 DFGQIP
-245 VITEGRRTVFLG
+245 VTTEGRRTVFLKDLG
-257 DVATVQDGSDV
+257 TVTDGSDV

-298 RLKAKLP
+298 GLKAKLP

-320 FDQSVFVINAV
+320 FDQSIFVINSV
-331 ESLLFEGG
+331 KSLLFEGG
-339 LGAILTGLMVLLFL
+339 LGAVLTGLMVLLFL

-366 PISVI
+366 PISII
-371 AAVLCLN
+371 AAVLFLS
-378 LAGQTINIMTLSGL
+378 LAGQTINMMTLSGL
-392 ALSIGIL
+392 ALAIGVL

-414 EMGKPKKQAIFD
+414 EMGKPRRQAIYD
-426 ACKEVALPLLLIL
+426 ACREVALPLLLIL

-445 FAPSL
+445 FAPSF
-450 IMTGV
+450 IMSGV
-455 PKAMFL
+455 PRAMFL

-480 LVPVLANWLMKG
+480 LVPILANWMLK
-492 HVPKHVDEHTKPGF
+492 EHPAQANHTDISKPSF
-506 FERVRVGFVGQT
+506 FDRIRESFMGQNR
-518 DRLLNRNKL
+518 RLLRSNRL
-527 IIGLYFVG
+527 IVG
-535 VLALAGIGF
+535 VYVIVISAMAAAGF
-544 VLIGKDMLPQINS
+544 TSIGKDMLPQINS

-571 LERTEERVTE
+571 LERTEEEVGK
-581 LLALVDD
+581 LLTLVDEA
-588 VSDGNLAVSS
+588 SEGNLAVSS
-598 AYVGVVPTNYATTNL
+598 AYVGVVPTNYATSNL
-613 YISTSGSNDAV
+613 YVSTSGPNDAV
-624 IKVALTKGYHT
+624 IKVGLDKEYKT
-635 NMQDLKERIREAVRE
+635 NMQDLKERIRDAVH
-650 QLPDLTLS
+650 QQMPAVTLS

-667 LMSGGASTPIEVQVA
+667 LMSGGAFTPIEVQVA
-682 GRDMKQIAAYAN
+682 GRDMKEIEKYAN
-694 QLVDSLSEVPYL
+694 KLVAGLSEDEHL

-711 IQPLKFPVININ
+711 VQPLKFPVINIRL
-723 MDRQKLATMGLSLQQ
+723 DRQKLAVMGLSLQQ
-738 AARSI
+738 TARSI
-743 TASTSSSRFTEK
+743 TASTSSSRYTEK

-774 EFAMRN
+774 GYAMRN
-780 LSQLQ
+780 LAQLQ
-785 EIPLVAGQSRPVLGD
+785 EIPLVAGQVRPVLGD

-806 DTLPGEYA
+806 DTLPGEYS

-824 SANTH
+824 SANVH
-829 HRDLGTATQAVEAT
+829 HQDLGNATRSVEKAISV
-843 LLNLGETPKGL
+843 LGVPPKGL

-869 DSLQLGLGIAIL
+869 DSLQVGLGIAIL
-881 VIFLILA
+881 VIFLLLA

-898 VVLATVP
+898 VILSTVP

-954 YRDVRRAAIDSVG
+954 YRDANRAALDSAA

-979 MIAGMVPMA
+979 MVAGMIPMA

-1002 RAVIGGLIASTLAA
+1002 RAVIGGLIASTFAA
-1016 LYIVPQVYVWLQ
+1016 LYMVPQVYVFLQ
-1028 KKTNYV
+1028 KKSDFR

-1039 PDEDLSATLPLH
+1039 PGESVNASVTI
-1051 HSTDNGHNNA
+1051 HSNGSSH
-1061 PVTQPETYENHPV
+1061 PDTTQTYENHPA

>member
-9 KRPISVLVLV
+9 KRPISVLIII
-19 AGMVVFSVMSATKI
+19 AGIVVFSVLSATKI

-181 ARTIVINLDPQ
+181 SRTIVINLDPQ

-203 VVEALAANNAMT
+203 VVEALAANNTMT

-224 TTYITTLNSLEDQVE
+224 TTYITTLNSLEEQVA

-245 VITEGRRTVFLG
+245 VITSGHRTVFLS

-305 EMRSLLPDDIEVSYE
+305 EMRSLLPDDIEVNYE
-320 FDQSVFVINAV
+320 FDQSIFVINAV

-366 PISVI
+366 PISVA
-371 AAVLCLN
+371 AAVMCLS

-414 EMGKPKKQAIFD
+414 EMGKPKKEAIYD
-426 ACKEVALPLLLIL
+426 ACREVALPLLLIL

-445 FAPSL
+445 FAPSF
-450 IMTGV
+450 IMSGV
-455 PKAMFL
+455 PRAMFL

-480 LVPVLANWLMKG
+480 LVPVLSNWLMKQT
-492 HVPKHVDEHTKPGF
+492 HTHTGEPHKLTF
-506 FERVRVGFVGQT
+506 FDRVRHRFTQQT
-518 DRLLNRNKL
+518 DRLLTRNKR
-527 IIGLYFVG
+527 IVVLYG
-535 VLALAGIGF
+535 ITILLLAALGF
-544 VLIGKDMLPQINS
+544 IFIGKDMLPQINS

-571 LERTEERVTE
+571 LERTEERVGQ
-581 LLALVDD
+581 LLALVDE
-588 VSDGNLAVSS
+588 VTGGNLAVSS

-613 YISTSGSNDAV
+613 YVSTSGSNDAV
-624 IKVALTKGYHT
+624 IKVALDKAYHT
-635 NMQDLKERIREAVRE
+635 NMQDLKEAIRGAVAE
-650 QLPDLTLS
+650 QMPDLTLS

-667 LMSGGASTPIEVQVA
+667 LMSGGATTPIEVQVA
-682 GRDMKQIAAYAN
+682 GRDMKQIAGYAN
-694 QLVDSLSEVPYL
+694 QLVDSLSAISFL

-711 IQPLKFPVININ
+711 LQPLKFPVINIRL
-723 MDRQKLATMGLSLQQ
+723 DRQKLAMMGLSLQQ

-743 TASTSSSRFTEK
+743 TASTSSSRYTEK

-774 EFAMRN
+774 EYAMSN
-780 LSQLQ
+780 LSQLK
-785 EIPLVAGQSRPVLGD
+785 EIPLVAGQVRPVLGD

-829 HRDLGTATQAVEAT
+829 HRDLGTATQAVHETIAR
-843 LLNLGETPKGL
+843 LGETPKGL
-854 VTQVKGMSSLLTETL
+854 MTQVKGMSSLLTETL
-869 DSLQLGLGIAIL
+869 DSLQLGLGIAVL
-881 VIFLILA
+881 VIFLLLA
-888 ANYQSFKLSF
+888 ANYQSVRLSL
-898 VVLATVP
+898 VVLSTVP
-905 AVIVGSIAL
+905 AVLVGAIAL

-933 TGISVANAILIVTN
+933 VGISVANAILIVTN

-954 YRDVRRAAIDSVG
+954 YRDMHRAAVDSVG
-967 LRLRPVLMTSFA
+967 MRLRPVLMTSLA

-1016 LYIVPQVYVWLQ
+1016 LYIVPQVYLWLQ
-1028 KKTNYV
+1028 RNAPFD

-1039 PDEDLSATLPLH
+1039 PNEGLLVAASSASTTGII
-1051 HSTDNGHNNA
+1051 HS
-1061 PVTQPETYENHPV
+1061 PESSTYENHPV

>member
-1 MSLLATSL
+1 MLSASL
-9 KRPISVLVLV
+9 KRPV
-19 AGMVVFSVMSATKI
+19 SVMVLIAGLVIFSILSATKI

-66 RMQDQFLYIGGIRE
+66 RMQDQFLYVGGIKE
-80 IQSRSVQ
+80 ISSRSVQ

-181 ARTIVINLDPQ
+181 SRTIVINLDPQ
-192 KIRSMN
+192 KVRSLN
-198 ISPDE
+198 ISPDQ

-215 PSGNIRVDN
+215 PSGNIRVGN
-224 TTYITTLNSLEDQVE
+224 TSYITTLNSLEEQVS
-239 DFSRIP
+239 DFGQIP
-245 VITEGRRTVFLG
+245 VTTDGHRTVFLRDLG
-257 DVATVQDGSDV
+257 NVADGSDV

-298 RLKAKLP
+298 ALKARLP
-305 EMRSLLPDDIEVSYE
+305 EMRSLLPDDIQVAYE
-320 FDQSVFVINAV
+320 FDQSVFVINSV
-331 ESLLFEGG
+331 KSLLFEGG

-353 GDWRSSLIVIITI
+353 GDWRSSLVVIITI
-366 PISVI
+366 PVSIV
-371 AAVLCLN
+371 AAVLMLN

-392 ALSIGIL
+392 ALAIGVL

-414 EMGKPKKQAIFD
+414 EMGKPKKQAIYD

-439 LCILAV
+439 LCIIAV
-445 FAPSL
+445 FAPSF
-450 IMTGV
+450 IMSGV
-455 PKAMFL
+455 PRAMFL

-480 LVPVLANWLMKG
+480 LVPILANWMLKEHG
-492 HVPKHVDEHTKPGF
+492 HSENELAEPKITFFDKIKNGF
-506 FERVRVGFVGQT
+506 MRQNQRFVKS
-518 DRLLNRNKL
+518 NKL
-527 IIGLYFVG
+527 MVWIYLVVIF
-535 VLALAGIGF
+535 ASAAAGF
-544 VLIGKDMLPQINS
+544 MWIGKDMLPQLNS
-557 GQMVIRMKT
+557 GQMVVRMKM

-571 LERTEERVTE
+571 LERTEEKVSQ
-581 LLALVDD
+581 LLALVNEA
-588 VSDGNLAVSS
+588 SDNHLSVSS

-613 YISTSGSNDAV
+613 YITTSGSNDAV
-624 IKVALTKGYHT
+624 MKVGLDPEYKT
-635 NMQDLKERIREAVRE
+635 NMQDLKERIRGLVAE
-650 QLPDLTLS
+650 QMPEITLS
-658 FEPADLTEK
+658 FEPAGLTEK
-667 LMSGGASTPIEVQVA
+667 LMSGGAFTPIEVQVA
-682 GRDMKQIAAYAN
+682 GRDMKEIEGYAN
-694 QLVDSLSEVPYL
+694 KLVKGLSELDHL

-711 IQPLKFPVININ
+711 IQPLKFPVINIKL
-723 MDRQKLATMGLSLQQ
+723 DRQKLATMGLSLQQ
-738 AARSI
+738 TARSI
-743 TASTSSSRFTEK
+743 TASTSSSRYTEK

-774 EFAMRN
+774 EYAMRN
-780 LSQLQ
+780 MAQLQ
-785 EIPLVAGQSRPVLGD
+785 EIPLVAGQPRPVLAD

-814 RTGPRRFVTV
+814 RIGPRRFVTV
-824 SANTH
+824 SANIH
-829 HRDLGTATQAVEAT
+829 HQDLGNATRSVEQVIAS
-843 LLNLGETPKGL
+843 LGAAPKGL
-854 VTQVKGMSSLLTETL
+854 VTEVKGMSSLLTETL
-869 DSLQLGLGIAIL
+869 DSLQLGLGIAIV
-881 VIFLILA
+881 VIFLLLA
-888 ANYQSFKLSF
+888 ANYQSFKLSL
-898 VVLATVP
+898 VILSTVP
-905 AVIVGSIAL
+905 AVIVGSIVL
-914 LLLTGSTL
+914 LLLTNSTL

-954 YRDVRRAAIDSVG
+954 YRDVRRAALESAG
-967 LRLRPVLMTSFA
+967 LRLRPVLMTTFA
-979 MIAGMVPMA
+979 MVAGMVPMA

-1016 LYIVPQVYVWLQ
+1016 LYIVPQVYVFLQ
-1028 KKTNYV
+1028 NKTAYN

-1039 PDEDLSATLPLH
+1039 P
-1051 HSTDNGHNNA
+1051 TDNSILDLKPDHS
-1061 PVTQPETYENHPV
+1061 YEKHSI

>member
-1 MSLLATSL
+1 MLNLSL
-9 KRPISVLVLV
+9 KRPIAVLVFVLGLV
-19 AGMVVFSVMSATKI
+19 AFSIMSATRI
-33 PIDIFPRLNSP
+33 PVDIFPKLNSP

-66 RMQDQFLYIGGIRE
+66 RMQDQFLYIGGIKE
-80 IQSRSVQ
+80 ISSRSVQ
-87 GLTVVKLAFYE
+87 GLTIVKLAFYE

-138 IGDLVFSSKTRSL
+138 IGDLVFSSKTRPL

-161 IRPLFS
+161 VRPLFS

-181 ARTIVINLDPQ
+181 ARTVVINLDPQ
-192 KIRSMN
+192 KVRSLN

-224 TTYITTLNSLEDQVE
+224 TTYITTLNSLEEQVA
-239 DFSRIP
+239 DFEKIP
-245 VITEGRRTVFLG
+245 VSTAGRMTVFLR
-257 DVATVQDGSDV
+257 DIATISDGSDV

-298 RLKAKLP
+298 ALKAKLP
-305 EMRSLLPDDIEVSYE
+305 EMRSLLPDDIEVNYE
-320 FDQSVFVINAV
+320 FDQSIFVINSV
-331 ESLLFEGG
+331 KSLLFEGG
-339 LGAILTGLMVLLFL
+339 LGALLTGLAVLLFL

-366 PISVI
+366 PVSVI

-392 ALSIGIL
+392 ALAIGVL

-414 EMGKPKKQAIFD
+414 EMGKLRKRAIYD
-426 ACKEVALPLLLIL
+426 ACQEVALPLLLIL
-439 LCILAV
+439 LCIIAV
-445 FAPSL
+445 FAPSF
-450 IMTGV
+450 IMSGV
-455 PKAMFL
+455 PRAMFL

-475 FLAQS
+475 LLAQS
-480 LVPVLANWLMKG
+480 LVPILANWMLK
-492 HVPKHVDEHTKPGF
+492 EHTHSTHDDASKTSTF
-506 FERVRVGFVGQT
+506 FDRVRRGFVSQSGK
-518 DRLLNRNKL
+518 LLRTNTLVVGIYLVL
-527 IIGLYFVG
+527 I
-535 VLALAGIGF
+535 LALAAWGF
-544 VLIGKDMLPQINS
+544 AVIGKDMLPQINS

-571 LERTEERVTE
+571 LERTEEQVSK
-581 LLALVDD
+581 LLALVNDA
-588 VSDGNLAVSS
+588 SDGHLEVSS
-598 AYVGVVPTNYATTNL
+598 AYVGVVPTNYATSNL
-613 YISTSGSNDAV
+613 YVSTSGPNDAV
-624 IKVALTKGYHT
+624 IKVGLQKEYKT
-635 NMQDLKERIREAVRE
+635 NMQDLKERIRQLVYRE
-650 QLPDLTLS
+650 MPDITLS

-667 LMSGGASTPIEVQVA
+667 LMSGGAFTPIEVQVA
-682 GRDMKQIAAYAN
+682 GRDMKEIEGYAN
-694 QLVDSLSEVPYL
+694 KLVQKLSEDDHL

-711 IQPLKFPVININ
+711 VQPLKFPVINIKL
-723 MDRQKLATMGLSLQQ
+723 DRQKLAVMGMSLQA

-743 TASTSSSRFTEK
+743 TASTSSSRYTEK

-774 EFAMRN
+774 EYAMRN

-785 EIPLVAGQSRPVLGD
+785 EIPLVAGQARPVLAD

-806 DTLPGEYA
+806 DTLPGEYS

-824 SANTH
+824 SANIH
-829 HRDLGTATQAVEAT
+829 HQDLGTATRTVEKAIAS
-843 LLNLGETPKGL
+843 LGAAPKGV
-854 VTQVKGMSSLLTETL
+854 VTEIKGMSSLLTETL
-869 DSLQLGLGIAIL
+869 DSLQVGLGIAVL
-881 VIFLILA
+881 VIFLLLA
-888 ANYQSFKLSF
+888 ANYQSFKLS
-898 VVLATVP
+898 VVILSTVP
-905 AVIVGSIAL
+905 AVIAGAIGA

-954 YRDVRRAAIDSVG
+954 YRDVGRAAMDSAA

-1002 RAVIGGLIASTLAA
+1002 RAVIGGLVASTLAA
-1016 LYIVPQVYVWLQ
+1016 LYIVPQVYVFLQ
-1028 KKTNYV
+1028 KKTKLE

-1039 PDEDLSATLPLH
+1039 PASGEAAHPALASNGSLHTELS
-1051 HSTDNGHNNA
+1051 
-1061 PVTQPETYENHPV
+1061 

>member
-1 MSLLATSL
+1 MLNLSL
-9 KRPISVLVLV
+9 KRPIAVLVFVMGL
-19 AGMVVFSVMSATKI
+19 VVFSIMSATRI
-33 PIDIFPRLNSP
+33 PVDIFPKLNSP

-80 IQSRSVQ
+80 ISSRSVQ
-87 GLTVVKLAFYE
+87 GLTIVKLAFYE

-138 IGDLVFSSKTRSL
+138 IGDLVFSSKTRPL

-161 IRPLFS
+161 VRPLFS

-181 ARTIVINLDPQ
+181 SRTVVINLDPQ
-192 KIRSMN
+192 KVRSLN
-198 ISPDE
+198 LSPDE

-224 TTYITTLNSLEDQVE
+224 TTYITTLNSLEEQVA
-239 DFSRIP
+239 DFEKIP
-245 VITEGRRTVFLG
+245 VSTQGRMTVLLR
-257 DVATVQDGSDV
+257 DIATVSDGSDV

-298 RLKAKLP
+298 ALKAKLP
-305 EMRSLLPDDIEVSYE
+305 EMRSLLPDDIQVNYE
-320 FDQSVFVINAV
+320 FDQSVFVINSV
-331 ESLLFEGG
+331 KSLLFEGG
-339 LGAILTGLMVLLFL
+339 LGALLTGLAVLLFL

-366 PISVI
+366 PVSVI

-392 ALSIGIL
+392 ALAIGVL

-414 EMGKPKKQAIFD
+414 EMGKPRRQAIYD

-439 LCILAV
+439 LCIIAV
-445 FAPSL
+445 FAPSF
-450 IMTGV
+450 IMSGV
-455 PKAMFL
+455 PRAMFL

-475 FLAQS
+475 LLAQS
-480 LVPVLANWLMKG
+480 LVPILANWMLK
-492 HVPKHVDEHTKPGF
+492 EHSSNHITHDDASKTSTF
-506 FERVRVGFVGQT
+506 FDRVRHGFVSQS
-518 DRLLNRNKL
+518 RKLLRANTWV
-527 IIGLYFVG
+527 VG
-535 VLALAGIGF
+535 VYVIAILALAAWGF
-544 VLIGKDMLPQINS
+544 AVIGKDMLPQINS

-571 LERTEERVTE
+571 LERTEEEVGK
-581 LLALVDD
+581 LLALVDEAA
-588 VSDGNLAVSS
+588 DGNLEVSS
-598 AYVGVVPTNYATTNL
+598 AYVGVVPTNYATSNL
-613 YISTSGSNDAV
+613 YVSTSGPNDAV
-624 IKVALTKGYHT
+624 IKVGLHAEYKT
-635 NMQDLKERIREAVRE
+635 NMQDLKERIRGLVHERM
-650 QLPDLTLS
+650 PDITLS

-667 LMSGGASTPIEVQVA
+667 LMSGGAFTPIEVQIA
-682 GRDMKQIAAYAN
+682 GRDMKDIEGYAAK
-694 QLVDSLSEVPYL
+694 LVQKLSEEEHL

-711 IQPLKFPVININ
+711 VQPLKFPVINIKL
-723 MDRQKLATMGLSLQQ
+723 DRQKLAVMGMSLQA

-743 TASTSSSRFTEK
+743 TASTSSSRYTEK

-774 EFAMRN
+774 EYAMRN
-780 LSQLQ
+780 LAQLQ
-785 EIPLVAGQSRPVLGD
+785 EIPLVAGQARPVLAD

-806 DTLPGEYA
+806 DTLPGEYS

-824 SANTH
+824 SANIH
-829 HRDLGTATQAVEAT
+829 HQDLGTATRSVEQAIAS
-843 LLNLGETPKGL
+843 LGEAPKGV

-869 DSLQLGLGIAIL
+869 DSLQTGLGIAVL
-881 VIFLILA
+881 VIFLLLA
-888 ANYQSFKLSF
+888 ANYQSFKLSL
-898 VVLATVP
+898 VILSTIP
-905 AVIVGSIAL
+905 AVIAGSIGM

-947 AERLRWE
+947 AERLRWD
-954 YRDVRRAAIDSVG
+954 YRDAQRAAMDSAA

-1002 RAVIGGLIASTLAA
+1002 RAVIGGLVASTLAA
-1016 LYIVPQVYVWLQ
+1016 LYIVPQVYVLLQ
-1028 KKTNYV
+1028 KKTPLR

-1039 PDEDLSATLPLH
+1039 PEPAETTRPALSANGSLH
-1051 HSTDNGHNNA
+1051 S
-1061 PVTQPETYENHPV
+1061 ELS

>member
-1 MSLLATSL
+1 MLNLSL
-9 KRPISVLVLV
+9 KRPIAVLVFVMGL
-19 AGMVVFSVMSATKI
+19 VVFSIMSATKI
-33 PIDIFPRLNSP
+33 PVDIFPKLNSP

-66 RMQDQFLYIGGIRE
+66 RMQDQFLYIGGIKE
-80 IQSRSVQ
+80 ISSRSVQ
-87 GLTVVKLAFYE
+87 GLTIVKLSFYE

-138 IGDLVFSSKTRSL
+138 IGDLVFSSKTRPL

-161 IRPLFS
+161 VRPLFS

-192 KIRSMN
+192 KVRALN
-198 ISPDE
+198 LSPDE
-203 VVEALAANNAMT
+203 VVEALASNNAMT

-224 TTYITTLNSLEDQVE
+224 TTYITTLNSLEERVA
-239 DFSRIP
+239 DFGQIP
-245 VITEGRRTVFLG
+245 VSTQGRRTVLLR
-257 DVATVQDGSDV
+257 DIANVADGSDV

-298 RLKAKLP
+298 ALKAKLP
-305 EMRSLLPDDIEVSYE
+305 EMRSLLPDDIEVNYE
-320 FDQSVFVINAV
+320 FDQSIFVINSV
-331 ESLLFEGG
+331 KSLLFEGG
-339 LGAILTGLMVLLFL
+339 LGALLTGLMVLLFL

-366 PISVI
+366 PVSVI

-392 ALSIGIL
+392 ALAIGVL

-414 EMGKPKKQAIFD
+414 EMGKPKRLAIYD

-439 LCILAV
+439 LCIIAV
-445 FAPSL
+445 FAPSF
-450 IMTGV
+450 IMSGV
-455 PKAMFL
+455 PRAMFL

-475 FLAQS
+475 LLAQS
-480 LVPVLANWLMKG
+480 LVPILANWMLKDHQG
-492 HVPKHVDEHTKPGF
+492 HGHDTDTEKSPTF
-506 FERVRVGFVGQT
+506 FDRVRNGFMSQNR
-518 DRLLNRNKL
+518 RLIASNKL
-527 IIGLYFVG
+527 VVG
-535 VLALAGIGF
+535 IYGVLILALAAWGF
-544 VLIGKDMLPQINS
+544 SVIGKDMLPQINS

-571 LERTEERVTE
+571 LERTEEEVAT
-581 LLALVDD
+581 LLELVDEAA
-588 VSDGNLAVSS
+588 DGHLAVSS
-598 AYVGVVPTNYATTNL
+598 AYVGVVPTNYATSNL
-613 YISTSGSNDAV
+613 YVSTSGPNDAV
-624 IKVALTKGYHT
+624 IKVALDPEYKT
-635 NMQDLKERIREAVRE
+635 NIQDLKERIRGLVGEKM
-650 QLPDLTLS
+650 QGITLS

-667 LMSGGASTPIEVQVA
+667 LMSGGAFTPIEVQVA
-682 GRDMKQIAAYAN
+682 GRDMKEIEGYATG
-694 QLVDSLSEVPYL
+694 LVKKLSEDEHL

-711 IQPLKFPVININ
+711 VQPLKFPVINIKL
-723 MDRQKLATMGLSLQQ
+723 DRQKLAVMGLSLQA

-743 TASTSSSRFTEK
+743 TASTSSSRYTEK
-755 NQWLDQKAAYT
+755 NQWLDQNAAYT

-780 LSQLQ
+780 LAQLQ
-785 EIPLVAGQSRPVLGD
+785 EVPLVAGQARPVLAD

-806 DTLPGEYA
+806 DTLPGEYS

-824 SANTH
+824 SANMH
-829 HRDLGTATQAVEAT
+829 HQDLGAATRSVENAIAS
-843 LLNLGETPKGL
+843 LGQPPKGIL
-854 VTQVKGMSSLLTETL
+854 TQIKGMSSLLTETL
-869 DSLQLGLGIAIL
+869 DSLQTGLGIAIL
-881 VIFLILA
+881 VIFLLLA
-888 ANYQSFKLSF
+888 ANYQSFKLSL
-898 VVLATVP
+898 VILSTVP
-905 AVIVGSIAL
+905 AVIAGSIAA

-954 YRDVRRAAIDSVG
+954 YADAGKAALESAG

-979 MIAGMVPMA
+979 MVAGMVPMA

-1002 RAVIGGLIASTLAA
+1002 RAVIGGLVASTLAA
-1016 LYIVPQVYVWLQ
+1016 LYIVPQVYTLLQ
-1028 KKTNYV
+1028 KKTPLQ

-1039 PDEDLSATLPLH
+1039 PEQPVAVHAALSANGFHKPEQ
-1051 HSTDNGHNNA
+1051 HSSN
-1061 PVTQPETYENHPV
+1061 EN

>member
-1 MSLLATSL
+1 MLSISL
-9 KRPISVLVLV
+9 KRPISILVLV
-19 AGMVVFSVMSATKI
+19 AGLIVFSVMSATRI

-66 RMQDQFLYIGGIRE
+66 RMQDQFLYVGGIKE
-80 IQSRSVQ
+80 ISSKSVQ

-138 IGDLVFSSKTRSL
+138 IGDLVFSSQTRSL

-161 IRPLFS
+161 IRPLFA

-181 ARTIVINLDPQ
+181 SRTVVINLDPQ
-192 KIRSMN
+192 KARSLN

-203 VVEALAANNAMT
+203 VVAAVAANNAMT
-215 PSGNIRVDN
+215 PSGNIRVGN
-224 TTYITTLNSLEDQVE
+224 TSYITTLNSLEEQVA
-239 DFSRIP
+239 DFGRIP
-245 VITEGRRTVFLG
+245 VTTDGHRTVFLK
-257 DVATVQDGSDV
+257 DLADIQDGSDV
-268 TAGYALVNGSRSSYI
+268 TAGYAIVNGNRSSYI

-298 RLKAKLP
+298 SLKAKLP
-305 EMRSLLPDDIEVSYE
+305 EMRSLLPDDIEVNFE
-320 FDQSVFVINAV
+320 FDQSIFVINSV
-331 ESLLFEGG
+331 KSLLFEGG

-353 GDWRSSLIVIITI
+353 GDWRSSVIVIVTI
-366 PISVI
+366 PVSII
-371 AAVLCLN
+371 AAVLFLS

-392 ALSIGIL
+392 ALAIGVL

-414 EMGKPKKQAIFD
+414 EMGKDKKQAIYD
-426 ACKEVALPLLLIL
+426 ACQEVALPLLLIL
-439 LCILAV
+439 LCIIAV
-445 FAPSL
+445 FAPSF
-450 IMTGV
+450 IMSGV
-455 PKAMFL
+455 PRAMFL

-480 LVPVLANWLMKG
+480 LVPILANWTLK
-492 HVPKHVDEHTKPGF
+492 DHTGTSHAQTVKKQSF
-506 FERVRVGFVGQT
+506 FDRVRENFMAQNR
-518 DRLLNRNKL
+518 RLLPRNRL
-527 IIGLYFVG
+527 IVVVYLIVIF
-535 VLALAGIGF
+535 AMAAIGF
-544 VLIGKDMLPQINS
+544 TLIGKDMLPQLNS
-557 GQMVIRMKT
+557 GQMVIRLKT

-571 LERTEERVTE
+571 LERTEEKVRE
-581 LLALVDD
+581 LLTLVDQA
-588 VSDGNLAVSS
+588 SDGHLAISS

-613 YISTSGSNDAV
+613 YVSTSGSNDAV
-624 IKVALTKGYHT
+624 VKVGLDKEYHT
-635 NMQDLKERIREAVRE
+635 NMQDLKERIREAASE
-650 QLPDLTLS
+650 QMPDATLS

-667 LMSGGASTPIEVQVA
+667 LMSGGAFTPIEVQVA
-682 GRDMKQIAAYAN
+682 GRDMKQIEAYAN
-694 QLVDSLSEVPYL
+694 KLTKGLSQIDHL

-711 IQPLKFPVININ
+711 VQPLKFPVINIKL
-723 MDRQKLATMGLSLQQ
+723 DRQKLAVMGLNLQKT
-738 AARSI
+738 ARSI
-743 TASTSSSRFTEK
+743 TASTSSSRYTEK

-774 EFAMRN
+774 EFTMRS

-785 EIPLVAGQSRPVLGD
+785 EIPLVAGQARPILAD
-800 VATFSV
+800 VATFSI

-814 RTGPRRFVTV
+814 RIGPRRFVTV
-824 SANTH
+824 SANIH
-829 HRDLGTATQAVEAT
+829 HKDLGTATHSVEKVIAD
-843 LLNLGETPKGL
+843 LGEAPKGL
-854 VTQVKGMSSLLTETL
+854 ITQVKGMSSLLTETL
-869 DSLQLGLGIAIL
+869 DSLQLGLAIAIV
-881 VIFLILA
+881 VIFLLLA
-888 ANYQSFKLSF
+888 ANYQSLRLSL
-898 VVLATVP
+898 VILSTVP
-905 AVIVGSIAL
+905 AVIVGSIAI

-954 YRDVRRAAIDSVG
+954 YRDVTRAALDSAG

-979 MIAGMVPMA
+979 MIAGMIPMA

-1016 LYIVPQVYVWLQ
+1016 LYIVPQVYIWLQ
-1028 KKTNYV
+1028 GTAGFK

-1039 PDEDLSATLPLH
+1039 PDEVNASQFIV
-1051 HSTDNGHNNA
+1051 HSNG
-1061 PVTQPETYENHPV
+1061 TSSSDQSSTYEKLNV

>member
-1 MSLLATSL
+1 MSLLSTSL
-9 KRPISVLVLV
+9 KRPLSALVLIGGLV
-19 AGMVVFSVMSATKI
+19 IFSILSATKI

-66 RMQDQFLYIGGIRE
+66 RMQDQFLYISGIKE

-87 GLTVVKLAFYE
+87 GLTIVKLAFYE
-98 GSDMAQAAAE
+98 GADMAQAAAE

-138 IGDLVFSSKTRSL
+138 IGDLVFSSKTRAL
-151 KEIHELAVTR
+151 REIHELAVTR

-167 TVPGLTAPPPIGTN
+167 TIPGLTAPPPIGTN
-181 ARTIVINLDPQ
+181 SRTVVINLDPD
-192 KIRSMN
+192 KIRSLN
-198 ISPDE
+198 VSPDE
-203 VVEALAANNAMT
+203 VVEALAANNVMT
-215 PSGNIRVDN
+215 PSGNIRVEN
-224 TTYITTLNSLEDQVE
+224 KTYITTLNSLEEKVE
-239 DFSRIP
+239 DFNDISIS
-245 VITEGRRTVFLG
+245 TKGHRTIFLR
-257 DVATVQDGSDV
+257 DLATVSDGSDV

-331 ESLLFEGG
+331 ESLMVEGG

-366 PISVI
+366 PVSII
-371 AAVLCLN
+371 AAVFMLN

-392 ALSIGIL
+392 SLAIGIL

-414 EMGKPKKQAIFD
+414 EMGKPKKLAVYD
-426 ACKEVALPLLLIL
+426 ACREVALPLLLIL

-445 FAPSL
+445 FAPSFL
-450 IMTGV
+450 MTGV

-480 LVPVLANWLMKG
+480 LVPILAN
-492 HVPKHVDEHTKPGF
+492 
-506 FERVRVGFVGQT
+506 
-518 DRLLNRNKL
+518 RLLKSHTPTHPHPINVKQKTSYFEWIRDGFLKQTEGLLKRNRL
-527 IIGLYFVG
+527 IVSIYL
-535 VLALAGIGF
+535 LAIFLLAGIGF
-544 VLIGKDMLPQINS
+544 VMIGKDILPQVNS

-571 LERTEERVTE
+571 LERTEERVVQ
-581 LLALVDD
+581 LLNLVNETAE
-588 VSDGNLAVSS
+588 GNLAVSS

-613 YISTSGSNDAV
+613 YVSTSGPNDAI
-624 IKVALTKGYHT
+624 IKVALEKEYHVNT
-635 NMQDLKERIREAVRE
+635 QDFKERLREAVKE
-650 QLPDLTLS
+650 QMPDVTLS

-667 LMSGGASTPIEVQVA
+667 LMSQGAYTPIEVQVA
-682 GRDMKQIAAYAN
+682 GRDMKQIENYAN
-694 QLVDSLSEVPYL
+694 QLVGGLSEVDFL

-711 IQPLKFPVININ
+711 IQPLNFPVINIKL
-723 MDRQKLATMGLSLQQ
+723 DRQKLAMMGLSLQQ
-738 AARSI
+738 VARSI

-755 NQWLDQKAAYT
+755 NQWLDQKSAYT

-774 EFAMRN
+774 EYAMRN
-780 LSQLQ
+780 LPQLQ
-785 EIPLVAGQSRPVLGD
+785 EIPLVAGQARPVLSD
-800 VATFSV
+800 VATFSL

-824 SANTH
+824 SANVH
-829 HRDLGTATQAVEAT
+829 HKDLGTATTAVENVLT
-843 LLNLGETPKGL
+843 EMGETPKGL
-854 VTQVKGMSSLLTETL
+854 VTQIKGISSLLTETL
-869 DSLQLGLGIAIL
+869 DSLQVGLGIAIL
-881 VIFLILA
+881 VIFLLLA

-898 VVLATVP
+898 VILSTIP
-905 AVIVGSIAL
+905 AVIVGALGL

-933 TGISVANAILIVTN
+933 VGISVANAILIVTN
-947 AERLRWE
+947 AEQLRWE
-954 YRDVRRAAIDSVG
+954 YRNARKAAVESVG
-967 LRLRPVLMTSFA
+967 IRLRPVLMTSFA
-979 MIAGMVPMA
+979 MIAGMIPMA
-988 LGTGEAGEQVAPLG
+988 LGTGDAGEQVAPLG

-1016 LYIVPQVYVWLQ
+1016 LYIVPQVYAWLQ
-1028 KKTNYV
+1028 GGTDFKN
-1034 DPSLL
+1034 PSLM
-1039 PDEDLSATLPLH
+1039 PEDEPASHPIFEEESLETH
-1051 HSTDNGHNNA
+1051 HLVHK
-1061 PVTQPETYENHPV
+1061 EI